1 MLPTNFRSEYD
12 FRTIGRNL
20 KRLRTENKLSA
31 EYVKDYLRLC
41 SVQAVYKWERGESL
55 PQADTFIALLELYG
69 VDSFREVLYNKQERE
84 SENSPFHYV
93 VNFFIYALPLQIS
106 AAYISHPGKF
116 RLFSSR
122 SLPAAPHCPR
132 PQGRAG
138 EVLFCYRS

>member
-69 VDSFREVLYNKQERE
+69 VDSFREVLYNKKERE
-84 SENSPFHYV
+84 SESSPFNV
-93 VNFFIYALPLQIS
+93 VS
-106 AAYISHPGKF
+106 
-116 RLFSSR
+116 
-122 SLPAAPHCPR
+122 
-132 PQGRAG
+132 PQGLRQSVCATLG
-138 EVLFCYRS
+138 AVNSKKLLLRGVFSF